1 MQTQK
6 KLLVFLLVAALFG
19 CAGGPTRK
27 VYSPAEKPAAAADAL
42 QSGDYQLA
50 ASLYS
55 QLAASVPPPKGYE
68 YGYLAAQA
76 MFQAGLLNQA
86 SEQLQLLPETNLPLE
101 LRMKVQLLRA
111 EIPLKREPDLSLA
124 ILNTPAVP
132 ENLLVDG
139 GALYSQYHLLRA
151 KAFAR
156 VGNHLETAREYIQ
169 HELYLSD
176 EQQIKN
182 VQMAIWQSLSLMTPQ
197 ALRQLRVQP
206 PPDALSGWM
215 ELVEIS
221 KDYNLTPS
229 QVQKRIATW
238 RSRYRGHPAGE
249 PVLQMLIERSREL
262 AQRPGSIGLLLPLTG
277 RFSTAGKAIQEGLFA
292 AYYQDPQHDSIT
304 LHIYDTGEK
313 PEQAEA
319 AYEKAVDE
327 GAEFII
333 GPLDKGATAR
343 LADRSS
349 LPVPTMAL
357 NYAQRANSEH
367 FYQFSLAPEDE
378 AREVAD
384 RAWQE
389 GHTHAALLLPQSSL
403 GDRLAEAFK
412 ARWAELGGSI
422 GSESRYDGSNNDF
435 SIPIK
440 TLLNIN
446 DSEFRKRRVSRL
458 ISGKVEFTPRRR
470 QDIDFIFLAAFPRQ
484 ARLIRPQLKFYHA
497 ADLPILATSH
507 LYQGEVNRNADRDMD
522 GITFCDMPWTL
533 DAPSSLQD
541 FRRKNAKEFE
551 KYRGELQR
559 LVALGVDAYRLVPL
573 LTMLESHPFEHYRGE
588 TGKLSV
594 SKNGRI
600 ERQLLWAQFTR
611 GIPRLQEERVVEV
624 NGEWQNNTASD
635 RQAR

>member
-1 MQTQK
+1 MQKQK
-6 KLLVFLLVAALFG
+6 KLLVLLLVATLFG
-19 CAGGPTRK
+19 CAGGPSRK
-27 VYSPAEKPAAAADAL
+27 VYSPEEKPGAAAEAM

-55 QLAASVPPPKGYE
+55 QLAGSVPPPQGHE
-68 YGYLAAQA
+68 YGYLAAEA

-86 SEQLQLLPETNLPLE
+86 SEQLLLLPEKSLSLE

-111 EIPLKREPDLSLA
+111 EIPLKRDPDLSLA
-124 ILNTPAVP
+124 ILETPAVP
-132 ENLLVDG
+132 ENLLKDG
-139 GALYSQYHLLRA
+139 ATLHSRYHLLRA
-151 KAFAR
+151 RAFAR
-156 VGNHLETAREYIQ
+156 VGNHLETAREYIL

-176 EQQIKN
+176 EQQIQN
-182 VQMAIWQSLSLMTPQ
+182 IQLAIWQSLSLLTPQ

-221 KDYNLTPS
+221 KDYNLSPRE
-229 QVQKRIATW
+229 VQQRIAIW
-238 RSRYRGHPAGE
+238 RQRYRGHPAGE
-249 PVLQMLIERSREL
+249 PVLQMLVERSREL
-262 AQRPGSIGLLLPLTG
+262 AQRPASIGLLLPLSG
-277 RFSTAGKAIQEGLFA
+277 RFAAAGKAIQEGLFA

-304 LHIYDTGEK
+304 LNIYDIGDR
-313 PEQAEA
+313 PEEVEN
-319 AYEKAVDE
+319 AYEKAVDA

-333 GPLDKGATAR
+333 GPLDKGATAK
-343 LADRSS
+343 LAERSS
-349 LPVPTMAL
+349 LPVPTLAL
-357 NYAQRANSEH
+357 NYAQPASSARL
-367 FYQFSLAPEDE
+367 FQFSLAPEDE

-422 GSESRYDGSNNDF
+422 GSESRYDASNNDF

-440 TLLNIN
+440 NLLNIN
-446 DSEFRKRRVSRL
+446 DSEFRKRRINQLVTEKL
-458 ISGKVEFTPRRR
+458 EFTPRRR
-470 QDIDFIFLAAFPRQ
+470 QDIDFVFLAAFPRQ

-507 LYQGEVNRNADRDMD
+507 LYQGEINRNADRDMD
-522 GITFCDMPWTL
+522 DITFCDMPWTL

-541 FRRKNAKEFE
+541 LRRSNAKEFE
-551 KYRGELQR
+551 KHRGELQR

-573 LTMLESHPFEHYRGE
+573 LPMLQSHPFEHYRGE

-594 SKNGRI
+594 TDNGRI

-611 GIPRLQEERVVEV
+611 GIPRLQEERVVEI
-624 NGEWQNNTASD
+624 NGEWQNTAGD